1 MSTLNIDDTLT
12 APPPHSTPVR
22 SVSDVARLINSNSEK
37 NSYAR
42 WIVFLAL
49 GGVFLDALLWYR

>member
-1 MSTLNIDDTLT
+1 MSTLNIDGTLT
-12 APPPHSTPVR
+12 APPPHSAPVR
-22 SVSDVARLINSNSEK
+22 SVSDVARLINSRSEK

-49 GGVFLDALLWYR
+49 GGVFLDA